1 LFELDTAWNEGIGT
15 GNQGATALPGEVTWN
30 EAQNGAVDWTD
41 GGSFLLPVLSRN
53 TIGSTGTTTFGNSV
67 DFTSAVQGM
76 VDSPG
81 TNFRFI
87 LISSD
92 PASAIRIDTTD
103 FGTPARLSVTV
114 AAVPEP
120 SAGVLV
126 GLALL
131 GGALRRRRN

>member
-1 LFELDTAWNEGIGT
+1 MFELDTAWNEGTGT

-30 EAQNGAVDWTD
+30 EAQSGLLDWTD
-41 GGSFLLPVLSRN
+41 GGSFSSTVLSQN
-53 TIGSTGTTTFGNSV
+53 SIGSVGTTSFGNTL
-67 DFTSAVQGM
+67 DFTSAVQGI

-81 TNFRFI
+81 TNFGFI

-92 PASAIRIDTTD
+92 PASAIRIDTGD

-126 GLALL
+126 
-131 GGALRRRRN
+131 